1 MDHRWAPLAPKE
13 AAAELR
19 ELPIR
24 WWVAGGWAAD
34 LHSGRQT
41 RPHGDMDIAVLR
53 SEHEALRTYLAG
65 WDLQIAYGGRLR
77 PWRNGAVG
85 PPENAVWA
93 RPDVGGP
100 WWLDIKIELNEGGE
114 WVYRRHPRV
123 RRPLESIGRTSTDGI
138 PYLDPEIVSLY
149 GKRR

>member
-1 MDHRWAPLAPKE
+1 M
-13 AAAELR
+13 
-19 ELPIR
+19 
-24 WWVAGGWAAD
+24 AGGWAAD

-123 RRPLESIGRTSTDGI
+123 RRPLESIGRTRHRRHPVPRSGDRL
-138 PYLDPEIVSLY
+138 PLPEAPVV
-149 GKRR
+149 RRRAAAAPTAPPSRTRARAPR